1 MTDLYSKISV
11 IMTTLNSAR
20 FVAEAVESIL
30 NQTYQNWEMI
40 VVDGGSTDETINI
53 LRKYSDTRIHLFVCD
68 GLRRSAQLNYAMQ
81 KAVGEYIAIMDS
93 DDCALLRRLE
103 KQILYFEQ
111 HPDTTILGTWGQWM
125 NENGERGGLVKMPH
139 DPKTILT
146 FLATPRLMLFGSTMF
161 RSSLLLYPMNES
173 LDRCE
178 DVDWYLRISKQATF
192 AIVPEPLMMIRK
204 TKQSLSRR
212 NNIENDHRF
221 SSIAESVCQQ
231 IRQEETDEERIALSY
246 LWQGI
251 SHYYYGSRKKAKEG
265 LLLAWKHHQRNA
277 MLIRYL
283 LPVLILPEPV
293 FKYFRMN
300 KLIKYILEVFRN
312 FCNPGKKSSHIH
324 F

>member
-1 MTDLYSKISV
+1 M
-11 IMTTLNSAR
+11 R
-20 FVAEAVESIL
+20 
-30 NQTYQNWEMI
+30 
-40 VVDGGSTDETINI
+40 
-53 LRKYSDTRIHLFVCD
+53 
-68 GLRRSAQLNYAMQ
+68 

-93 DDCALLRRLE
+93 DDCALPKRLE
-103 KQILYFEQ
+103 KQLRYFEQ
-111 HPDTTILGTWGQWM
+111 YPDTTILGTWGQWL
-125 NENGERGGLVKMPH
+125 NENGERGGLAKMPH
-139 DPKTILT
+139 DHKTILT

-178 DVDWYLRISKQATF
+178 DVEWYLRISKQAIF
-192 AIVPEPLMMIRK
+192 AIVPEPLMLIRK

-251 SHYYYGSRKKAKEG
+251 SHYYYGSQKKAKDG
-265 LLLAWKHHQRNA
+265 LLLAWKHHQRNG

-283 LPVLILPEPV
+283 LPVLMLPEPI
-293 FKYFRMN
+293 FKYLRMN
-300 KLIKYILEVFRN
+300 KSIKYILDVFRN
-312 FCNPGKKSSHIH
+312 LCKL
-324 F
+324 